1 MTFAEVPP
9 CRAGAHG
16 TGRVAGFR
24 AEASVR
30 EAGDT
35 VRGRWCSAG
44 RGAVIEVKTSVPAE
58 SDEVFRAQISARRAR
73 GPRCDAGRWRTIA
86 DRAFDPVER
95 AEASGV
101 AMHRRRTSR
110 AKA

>member
-1 MTFAEVPP
+1 MAMTFAEVRP
-9 CRAGAHG
+9 CRAGARG
-16 TGRVAGFR
+16 ISRDVVCEV
-24 AEASVR
+24 EAKDFS
-30 EAGDT
+30 
-35 VRGRWCSAG
+35 RGRWCSAG

-58 SDEVFRAQISARRAR
+58 SDEVFRAEISARRAR

-86 DRAFDPVER
+86 DRAIDPVER